1 MNKKDVLKTNNG
13 IYRILDIKDNRIL
26 AIDCKRK
33 NMPKYYEY
41 EFFESAELL
50 DETVLSSFYSGD
62 ISPKDESI
70 AHRRFAMIAD
80 AVAVA
85 DDEKKRCE
93 MIRKASL
100 LFGVS
105 KQSLRKYLCTYLAYD
120 NILSLAPARV
130 KSKELTSDQKNMRW
144 ALNKFYYTRNKNSLT
159 TAYTMMLKEKYCNID
174 GKLLAEYPTYNQFR
188 YFFRKTRKMETY
200 YISRNGIKDY
210 QRNNRPLV
218 GDGVQEFAPCIGTA
232 MLDSTI
238 CDIYLVDDAGRLVG
252 RPILVAAC
260 DANTSMCLGYSLL
273 WEGGTYSLQSL
284 MLNILNDKVALCE
297 KMGISI
303 TKEQWD
309 VNRLPSVLIT
319 DGGNEYKSQQFSQ
332 ITELGVSIVN
342 LPPYRPD
349 LKGCVEKFFD
359 LVQNTYKD
367 ILKGRGVIMPD
378 FRERGARDYR
388 KDASLTISE
397 FERIVVRCII
407 HYNCNRVIHNYPY
420 SSKMLEEGVR
430 PNANAIWNYKSRD
443 ESDCLIDVSK
453 NELIYTLLP
462 RTTGNF
468 TRYGLK
474 VNGLRYYSKDYKE
487 NFLKGG
493 ECIVA
498 YNPDNCSFIW
508 LKERNG
514 KFVQFTLIES
524 RFADMP
530 FTSVADIKQKQKK
543 LEDDAIKENY
553 NAKIELISF
562 IENVASGY
570 TGKVDTKGIR
580 AVRHSVARKS
590 HKDIGGELDD

>member
-1 MNKKDVLKTNNG
+1 MQKNDILKTKDG
-13 IYRILDIKDNRIL
+13 IFRILKVDGNRVL
-26 AIDCKRK
+26 AIDCDKK
-33 NMPKYYEY
+33 TMPK
-41 EFFESAELL
+41 
-50 DETVLSSFYSGD
+50 FYSSDFFDNAEIMDDD
-62 ISPKDESI
+62 IVSPIIDYDSLTPKDRCI
-70 AHRRFAMIAD
+70 AQQRFSMIAS
-80 AVAVA
+80 AVAVV
-85 DDEKKRCE
+85 DDEKKRNE
-93 MIRKASL
+93 MIRHSAEV
-100 LFGVS
+100 FGVS
-105 KQSLRKYLCTYLAYD
+105 KTTIRKYLCEYLVSQTIAV
-120 NILSLAPARV
+120 LVHRQR
-130 KSKELTSDQKNMRW
+130 KEKELTKDQRNMRW
-144 ALNKFYYTRNKNSLT
+144 ALNKFFYTQHKNSLS
-159 TAYTMMLKEKYCNID
+159 TAYTMLLKEKYCNTD
-174 GKLLAEYPTYNQFR
+174 GELLEAYPTFNQFR
-188 YFFRKTRKMETY
+188 YFYRKTKKIENY
-200 YISRNGIKDY
+200 YIKRNGIKDY

-218 GDGVQEFAPCIGTA
+218 GNGIQEFAPCIGTA

-260 DANTSMCLGYSLL
+260 DANTSLCIGYSLL
-273 WEGGTYSLQSL
+273 WEGGTYSLQNL
-284 MLNILNDKVALCE
+284 MLNVLQDKVTLCE

-303 TKEQWD
+303 TREQWN
-309 VNRLPSVLIT
+309 VSRLPSVIIT
-319 DGGNEYKSQQFSQ
+319 DGGSEYKGQQFSQ

-349 LKGCVEKFFD
+349 LKGSVEKFFD

-367 ILKGRGVIMPD
+367 ILKGKGVIMPD
-378 FRERGARDYR
+378 FRERGAHDYR
-388 KDASLTISE
+388 KDASLTINE

-420 SSKMLEEGVR
+420 SAKMLEEGVL

-493 ECIVA
+493 ECTVA

-508 LKERNG
+508 LKERDG

-562 IENVASGY
+562 IENVASGH
-570 TGKVDTKGIR
+570 TGTVDTKGIR
-580 AVRHSVARKS
+580 AVRQSVTRKC
-590 HKDIGGELDD
+590 HKDIGGKL